1 MAQIS
6 IESRIIEWL
15 PTDGSSKTIT
25 FNSIFEDIPVV
36 NVIAAIRGSEP
47 ADLNTY
53 VSQVSKTSVVVET
66 SAHFSGSIHLQ
77 AVYKTW

>member
-1 MAQIS
+1 MAQVS
-6 IESRIIEWL
+6 IESRIIEWE
-15 PTDGSSKTIT
+15 PDDGSSKTIT
-25 FNSIFEDIPVV
+25 FNSVFEGLPVV

-53 VSQVSKTSVVVET
+53 ISQVSKTQVVIET
-66 SAHFSGSIHLQ
+66 SAHFSGSIHMQ